1 MISFKRQKKILV
13 PSDFSPQ
20 ADQAVIDAL
29 DMVADPSDL
38 SVLHV
43 APPMSSYPVADPAI
57 VWENITE
64 NARAERIEDSFRQHI
79 RDPRSST
86 VHFAVRFGA
95 PAEEVV
101 DYAEEHEID
110 MIMMPSHGRS
120 GLRRLLLGS
129 VAERVVRAAHCPVIV
144 LRN

>member
-1 MISFKRQKKILV
+1 M
-13 PSDFSPQ
+13 PTDFSAQ
-20 ADQAVIDAL
+20 ADQAVLDAL

-57 VWENITE
+57 VWESITE
-64 NARAERIEDSFRQHI
+64 EARSERIEESFRVHI
-79 RDPRSST
+79 KDPRAQA
-86 VHFAVRFGA
+86 VHFAVAFGA
-95 PAEEVV
+95 PAEEIV
-101 DYAEEHEID
+101 DYAEAHEID